1 MTQLDGTSRVSTAML
16 EQFPGPLI
24 LRQSKFSWL
33 VLAALPLTPLAYLV
47 VKFWPLLASATMK
60 GWLVFGVSIAIVWVP
75 LAMIAAM
82 GIARGLTRMVLDS
95 DGFEV
100 RTLGGTLRKR
110 WRDVSGFSP
119 FLMLVLYR
127 HRSPAGGIWKWLNR
141 DLFLLAYFGLGTK
154 SLVRLMTE
162 WRERALSQPWAR

>member
-1 MTQLDGTSRVSTAML
+1 V
-16 EQFPGPLI
+16 
-24 LRQSKFSWL
+24 L
-33 VLAALPLTPLAYLV
+33 VALPLPPLAYLV

-60 GWLVFGVSIAIVWVP
+60 GWLVFGASIAIVWGLLV
-75 LAMIAAM
+75 MIAAM

-100 RTLGGTLRKR
+100 RTLGGTFRKR

-127 HRSPAGGIWKWLNR
+127 HRSSAGGIWKWLNR
-141 DLFLLAYFGLGTK
+141 DLFLIACFGFGTK
-154 SLVRLMTE
+154 SLVRLMAE
-162 WRERALSQPWAR
+162 WREHALSQPWAR